1 MNQKAFMT
9 ACSLIAGVVLG
20 LVPAVAAQAADTS
33 RALGDEKLMSDIR
46 IQSAYASRGKV
57 VLMSEIIVP
66 RTVSR
71 KAACHGSIVA
81 VVDRNGAVVGTKR
94 LHIMTRHLTNMH
106 TCWVSGNVPA
116 AGGNRGLRI
125 TLAFGGN
132 DMMGPSHV
140 SGKVLPHVP
149 RVGS

>member
-1 MNQKAFMT
+1 MT
-9 ACSLIAGVVLG
+9 AGSLIAGAVLG
-20 LVPAVAAQAADTS
+20 LVPAVAAQAADPS
-33 RALGDEKLMSDIR
+33 PAAGDEKPMSDIR
-46 IQSAYASRGKV
+46 IVSAYASRGTV

-66 RTVSR
+66 RAVSR

-81 VVDRNGAVVGTKR
+81 VVRRDGAVVGRKR
-94 LHIMTRHLTNMH
+94 IPIMTRHLTNMH
-106 TCWVSGNVPA
+106 TCWISGKVPA

-132 DMMGPSHV
+132 DVMGSSHV

>member
-1 MNQKAFMT
+1 MIRKTFMT
-9 ACSLIAGVVLG
+9 ACSLIAGAVLG
-20 LVPAVAAQAADTS
+20 LVPAVAAQAADPS
-33 RALGDEKLMSDIR
+33 PAPGDEKPMSDIR
-46 IQSAYASRGKV
+46 IQSAYASRGTV

-81 VVDRNGAVVGTKR
+81 VVRRDGAVVGRKR
-94 LHIMTRHLTNMH
+94 VPIMTRHLTNGH
-106 TCWVSGNVPA
+106 TCWISGKVPA

-132 DMMGPSHV
+132 DMMGPSQV
-140 SGKVLPHVP
+140 SGKVLPRVP
-149 RVGS
+149 PVGS

>member
-1 MNQKAFMT
+1 MA
-9 ACSLIAGVVLG
+9 ACSLITGAVFG

-33 RALGDEKLMSDIR
+33 PEPGDEKPMSDIR
-46 IQSAYASRGKV
+46 IQSAYANRGGV
-57 VLMSEIIVP
+57 VLKSEIIVP

-81 VVDRNGAVVGTKR
+81 VVRRDDAVVGRKR
-94 LHIMTRHLTNMH
+94 LPIMKKHLTNMH
-106 TCWVSGNVPA
+106 TCWISGKVPA
-116 AGGNRGLRI
+116 SGGNKGLRI
-125 TLAFGGN
+125 TLTFGGN
-132 DMMGPSHV
+132 DKMGPSRV

>member
-1 MNQKAFMT
+1 MNRKTFMT
-9 ACSLIAGVVLG
+9 ACSLIVGAVLG
-20 LVPAVAAQAADTS
+20 LMPAVAAQAADMS
-33 RALGDEKLMSDIR
+33 HALGDEKLMSDIR
-46 IQSAYASRGKV
+46 IVSAYASRGTV

-81 VVDRNGAVVGTKR
+81 VVRRNGAVVKRKR
-94 LHIMTRHLTNMH
+94 LPIMTRHLTNMH
-106 TCWVSGNVPA
+106 TCWISGKVPA

-132 DMMGPSHV
+132 DMMGPSDV

-149 RVGS
+149 PVGS